1 MHTKQE
7 LSMENQ
13 WVIYI
18 CYTYIILIFQKAK
31 SHTYQSSVLDRNN
44 EIEEWFQA
52 SFVSW
57 RILLYLDKVD
67 W

>member
-1 MHTKQE
+1 MG
-7 LSMENQ
+7 N
-13 WVIYI
+13 IYLL
-18 CYTYIILIFQKAK
+18 YIYYSYFQKSQKAMII